1 MQATNAGGDSAHSN
15 VVSLF
20 SLPPTGTGTGL
31 GATYFNNANFTGA
44 TVKETDATVDFDW
57 KGGSPVSGIGKDTFS
72 VRWVGEVQADRI
84 GQLSFPDIKRPGRSP
99 LDQRPVAH
107 QRLVRHTLRSDTS
120 AAVTLSAGLKYD
132 IQMQYYDNTGKAVAR
147 LRWLRPGQ
155 SAYATIPQTQLFA
168 HRERS
173 GGDVFD
179 NMDFTGATVS
189 RIDPT
194 VNFNWGSGTRSGH
207 RSRYLQRAMDRECR
221 SHRDW
226 HLHFPHLQRRRRSPL
241 GEWSDS

>member
-1 MQATNAGGDSAHSN
+1 MRATNAGGDSAYSN

-31 GATYFNNANFTGA
+31 GATYFNNADFTGA

-72 VRWVGEVQADRI
+72 VRWVGEVQALESGSYRFRTLSDQGVRLWVN
-84 GQLSFPDIKRPGRSP
+84 GQLLINDWS
-99 LDQRPVAH
+99 A
-107 QRLVRHTLRSDTS
+107 HTLRSDTS

-155 SAYATIPQTQLFA
+155 SAYATVPQTQLFA
-168 HRERS
+168 L
-173 GGDVFD
+173 GNGLAATYYD

-194 VNFNWGSGTRSGH
+194 VNFNWGSAR
-207 RSRYLQRAMDRECR
+207 
-221 SHRDW
+221 
-226 HLHFPHLQRRRRSPL
+226 P
-241 GEWSDS
+241 